1 MRTPQQRRKDGQRL
15 ADGRP
20 PKRSRAPQL
29 KQLLETVEEERA
41 NLSRVESLLECLRI
55 AMEYQR
61 QASTGPYYPD
71 VAQIAHELVHKSVNA
86 LDLIHLTRPERDKV
100 QEEFQPEPTL
110 SRMQFQRI
118 RRMQVAGGVSA
129 GLSPAPPLALL
140 PSAPLRRVFAGKLR
154 IQLHRRNYSRAS
166 AARSASSSSSHCSA
180 ALKIP
185 EGLRVGSR

>member
-1 MRTPQQRRKDGQRL
+1 MRTTQQRRKHGQHL

-20 PKRSRAPQL
+20 TKRSRARQL
-29 KQLLETVEEERA
+29 KQLLETVEQERA

-55 AMEYQR
+55 AMEYES

-100 QEEFQPEPTL
+100 QEEFQPEPTQL
-110 SRMQFQRI
+110 RMQFQHI

-129 GLSPAPPLALL
+129 GQSPGPPFALL

-166 AARSASSSSSHCSA
+166 AARSASSASSHCSA
-180 ALKIP
+180 TVKIS
-185 EGLRVGSR
+185 EGLRVGSS

>member
-1 MRTPQQRRKDGQRL
+1 MRTPQQQRKRGQHL

-20 PKRSRAPQL
+20 KKRNRARRL
-29 KQLLETVEEERA
+29 KQLLESVEQERA

-55 AMEYQR
+55 AMEYQS

-86 LDLIHLTRPERDKV
+86 LDLIHQTRSERDKV
-100 QEEFQPEPTL
+100 QEEFQSEPTQL
-110 SRMQFQRI
+110 RMQFQRI

-129 GLSPAPPLALL
+129 GLCAAPPLALL
-140 PSAPLRRVFAGKLR
+140 PSAPLCRVFAGNLR

-166 AARSASSSSSHCSA
+166 AARSASSALSHSSA
-180 ALKIP
+180 AVKIS
-185 EGLRVGSR
+185 EGIRVGSR